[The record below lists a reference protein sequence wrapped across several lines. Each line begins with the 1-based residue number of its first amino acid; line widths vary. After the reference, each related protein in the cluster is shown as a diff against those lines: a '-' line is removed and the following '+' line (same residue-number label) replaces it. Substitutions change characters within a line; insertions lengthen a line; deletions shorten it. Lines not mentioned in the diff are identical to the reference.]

1 MKKIFLIMLVFAGLA
16 TKAQVGIGVAATDV
30 DASAQLEVKSTNK
43 GLLIPRMTASQ
54 KAAISSPANGLL
66 VYQTDGTSGFYYYN
80 GSSWNSI
87 VVDVSGYATTLSL
100 NAETARAQSAEATLT
115 SSLATKA
122 TTTALNTE
130 VSRAQSAEAGLTS
143 SLNAETARAQ
153 SAEATLTSSLAT
165 KATTNDLNTEV
176 LRAQA
181 AEATLTSSLAT
192 KANLASPSFTGVVT
206 VGGASST
213 ASAAVEVSSTTKGF
227 LPPRMTGAQR
237 DAISSPAAGLV
248 LWCTNCGDN
257 GELNVYNGTSWK
269 NMVGGT
275 TSTAIIPPIVT
286 IGSQVWMN
294 INLNVDRYRNGDP
307 IPKVEDGA
315 TWQSSTT
322 GAYCYYNND
331 SATYAA
337 KYGKL
342 YNWYAVNDSRGLAPV
357 GYHVPTKTE
366 WETLINTNGGIL
378 DAGASLKEVGTT
390 YWDQGNVGATNSTG
404 FSARGGGYRHP
415 DNGCSF
421 YYEKT
426 FSYFWVS
433 TPNGGNTAYFYGPH
447 AGGNSIYGNPY
458 PYGSGFS
465 VRLIKD

>member
-1 MKKIFLIMLVFAGLA
+1 MLVFAGLT

-30 DASAQLEVKSTNK
+30 NASAQLEVKSTN
-43 GLLIPRMTASQ
+43 
-54 KAAISSPANGLL
+54 
-66 VYQTDGTSGFYYYN
+66 
-80 GSSWNSI
+80 
-87 VVDVSGYATTLSL
+87 
-100 NAETARAQSAEATLT
+100 
-115 SSLATKA
+115 
-122 TTTALNTE
+122 
-130 VSRAQSAEAGLTS
+130 
-143 SLNAETARAQ
+143 
-153 SAEATLTSSLAT
+153 
-165 KATTNDLNTEV
+165 
-176 LRAQA
+176 
-181 AEATLTSSLAT
+181 
-192 KANLASPSFTGVVT
+192 
-206 VGGASST
+206 
-213 ASAAVEVSSTTKGF
+213 KGF

-248 LWCTNCGDN
+248 LWCSNCGDN
-257 GELNVYNGTSWK
+257 GELNVYNGTSWT

-294 INLNVDRYRNGDP
+294 INLNVDHYRNGDP
-307 IPKVEDGA
+307 IPKVEDA
-315 TWQSSTT
+315 AAWTSLTT

-337 KYGKL
+337 AYGKL

-366 WETLINTNGGIL
+366 WETLITTAGGVSN
-378 DAGASLKEVGTT
+378 AGPALKEVGTA
-390 YWDQGNVGATNSTG
+390 YWNDGNPGATNSTG

-426 FSYFWVS
+426 FSYFWDA
-433 TPNGGNTAYFYGPH
+433 TPQADNTAYFHGPWS
-447 AGGNSIYGNPY
+447 GGNAIYQSNY
-458 PYGSGFS
+458 PYKTGFS